1 MRDAL
6 ERRGDEGS
14 LGADYLP
21 CSPDSFSSFDCSCLV
36 SSSSHFPDFL
46 QITSTIIRA
55 KQRPPEPLP
64 RDHLFFDHR
73 ANHNPNLKLPTNRGS
88 YRKHA
93 RHLSQMLRG
102 RRRRLQDLQQLWLGR
117 FCLSYYYISLSS
129 NVSRHREQSVSIVE
143 LDALS
148 DLPVSVI

>member
-1 MRDAL
+1 VQITCLAHRFL
-6 ERRGDEGS
+6 FQLR
-14 LGADYLP
+14 LQL
-21 CSPDSFSSFDCSCLV
+21 SCLLF
-36 SSSSHFPDFL
+36 FPLSRPSANNISDNP
-46 QITSTIIRA
+46 SKA
-55 KQRPPEPLP
+55 KTPEPLP
-64 RDHLFFDHR
+64 RDKLSFDHR
-73 ANHNPNLKLPTNRGS
+73 SNHNPNLKLPPNRGS